1 MPMIPPMRAPGALP
15 RTRPNTP
22 RTVAPRGRMTETDT
36 TTKKATV
43 ACPFCGKLN
52 RVRMDRVQDRPK
64 CGECGRPLLL
74 DRPLA
79 LTDAAFDRVI
89 NDTEVP
95 VLVDFY
101 ADWCQPCKIMAPL
114 LDDIARERMGELL
127 VFKLNTDAQP
137 LTSQRS
143 GIRGIPTLILFREG
157 KEAAREVGAVPRE
170 RLKVLIS

>member
-1 MPMIPPMRAPGALP
+1 
-15 RTRPNTP
+15 
-22 RTVAPRGRMTETDT
+22 MTDTST

-79 LTDAAFDRVI
+79 VTDAAFDRVI
-89 NDTEVP
+89 SDTDVP

-114 LDDIARERMGELL
+114 LDDIARERAGALL
-127 VFKLNTDAQP
+127 VLKLNTDLHP
-137 LTSQRS
+137 VTSQRFS
-143 GIRGIPTLILFREG
+143 IRGIPTLILFKNGRE
-157 KEAAREVGAVPRE
+157 ASRAVGAVPKAQLESLVGPRA
-170 RLKVLIS
+170 